1 MSMDAIPESDRDAI
15 NVNNG
20 GINNSRIPR
29 NEDPDKVEEIPEA
42 EEPVEDEQPNPI
54 VPPLNLGIQADD
66 DAPVPEGKIPKNEGG
81 IIDIEEA
88 DLLTLAKTARASQ
101 KSHREKALANT
112 APKLSNL
119 KDHIRDSHP
128 ATITGEKFGLCSS
141 LGLMPVLECM
151 SREPSELSQKLGVG
165 PTLFLMST
173 RAMSWLFFFLTII
186 NLPAFAYYYKGTSS
200 DADGES
206 TVNTATGFSDYFKL
220 LSLGNVGQSSYS
232 CGYSNFAT
240 I

>member
-15 NVNNG
+15 NVNHG
-20 GINNSRIPR
+20 GISNSRAPKDD
-29 NEDPDKVEEIPEA
+29 DPDKEDAIAEA
-42 EEPVEDEQPNPI
+42 EEPNEEEQPDPV

-66 DAPVPEGKIPKNEGG
+66 DASIRAGTISKKEGG
-81 IIDIEEA
+81 IIDINEA
-88 DLLTLAKTARASQ
+88 EIVTIAKTARASQ

-112 APKLSNL
+112 APKLSYL

-128 ATITGEKFGLCSS
+128 ATITGEKFGLCAP
-141 LGLMPVLECM
+141 LGLMPVFECM
-151 SREPSELSQKLGVG
+151 NSEPKELAQKLGVG

-220 LSLGNVGQSSYS
+220 LSLGNVG
-232 CGYSNFAT
+232 
-240 I
+240 